1 MKYALSL
8 ILIILM
14 SAPVYAQEV
23 VKPETS
29 AKQAYV
35 MDFDTGSV
43 LYDKNGTERMPTS
56 SMSKVLTTI
65 VADDALRMGT
75 VTKDQKVIVS
85 EKAWKTEGSR
95 MFLDLNSEVT
105 IGDLLKGIIIQSGN
119 DACVALA
126 EGIAGS
132 EANYVVM
139 MNQKAREIGMAD
151 SHFMNSNGMPDP
163 NHYSTAKDL
172 ALLGSYL
179 IRNYPEEYKTY
190 SEKEF
195 TYNNIKQG
203 NRNPLLYRNIGADG
217 IKTGHTEEGGYGLI
231 GSAVAGE
238 RRVILVINGTA
249 SMQAR
254 ADESAKLME
263 WALTSFKN
271 VEMVN
276 KGAVLA
282 EVPVVLSPVRKM
294 TLVSSE
300 SFRATVPSFVKAGDT
315 KISVSYK
322 TPLIAPIKAGDTLGM
337 ASLTMP
343 DGSKKEF
350 PLLASSDAEK
360 LPFFKGMI
368 EKLMIMLVGVPE

>member
-1 MKYALSL
+1 MKYLLSL
-8 ILIILM
+8 VLLILM
-14 SAPVYAQEV
+14 SSPVYAQEV

-35 MDFDTGSV
+35 VDFDTGAV

-75 VTKDQKVIVS
+75 VTKDQKVVVS
-85 EKAWKTEGSR
+85 EKAWRTEGSR
-95 MFLDLNSEVT
+95 MFLDLNTEVT
-105 IGDLLKGIIIQSGN
+105 IDDLLKGIIIQSGN

-139 MNQKAREIGMAD
+139 MNQKAQEIGMAD

-179 IRNYPEEYKTY
+179 IRNYAEEYKTY

-217 IKTGHTEEGGYGLI
+217 IKTGHTEDGGYGLI
-231 GSAVAGE
+231 GSAVAGG
-238 RRVILVINGTA
+238 RRVVVVINGTD

-263 WALTSFKN
+263 WALSSFKN
-271 VEMVN
+271 VNMVN
-276 KGAVLA
+276 KGDVLA

-300 SFRATVPSFVKAGDT
+300 GFRMTVPSFAKSGDS
-315 KISVSYK
+315 KISITYK
-322 TPLIAPIKAGDTLGM
+322 SPLVAPIKAGDTVGT

-343 DGSKKEF
+343 DGTKKEF
-350 PLLASSDAEK
+350 PVLASADAEK
-360 LPFFKGMI
+360 LPFFKGMM
-368 EKLMIMLVGVPE
+368 EKLMILLVGVPE